1 MPKEFKHISSLL
13 PTAMNRKRSDDKKAA
28 TSSRAALVQE
38 ICDDMLSQNDFEKV
52 LYQTGKFTVDEIR
65 EIYHTSKNWKKNP
78 PALFWKLIREKREE
92 IKNQLK
98 DDS

>member
-13 PTAMNRKRSDDKKAA
+13 PTAMNRKRSDGKKAA
-28 TSSRAALVQE
+28 TSSRSALIQE
-38 ICDDMLSQNDFEKV
+38 ICDEILSQKDFEKV
-52 LYQTGKFTVDEIR
+52 LYQTGKFTVNEIR
-65 EIYHTSKNWKKNP
+65 EIYTAAKNWRKNP
-78 PALFWKLIREKREE
+78 PALFWKLIREKQEE